1 MERIKEALEKARQER
16 AVGGGAGGGAVGRA
30 GGAPAD
36 PAEIVY
42 SRTRTAPVLR
52 GTLRANRV
60 IAGFDPGPF
69 TDAYRILRTQV
80 LKRLQKNGWNAL
92 AVTSPGAHE
101 GKTLTAVNLAIS
113 LALEVN
119 RTVLLVDANLRAPR
133 VHELFGLPGSPGL
146 SDYLTGDTPLEEILV
161 HPDGIGRFV
170 LLPGGKPILDSAEM
184 LNSPKMARLVEELKR
199 RYPTRIVLFDLAPLL
214 SAADALAFAPYVD
227 AALLVVEEGATGTD
241 ELERAAGL
249 LKDTQLIGTVLNK
262 AQQGPDEDERP
273 VGRGWLRRLF
283 AGGT

>member
-16 AVGGGAGGGAVGRA
+16 AATGGAVSGRA
-30 GGAPAD
+30 AAAVD

-42 SRTRTAPVLR
+42 SRTRTVEVPR
-52 GTLRANRV
+52 DQLRAKRV

-80 LKRLQKNGWNAL
+80 LKQLQKNGWNSL

-133 VHELFGLPGSPGL
+133 VHELFGLPAEPGL
-146 SDYLTGDTPLEEILV
+146 GDYLRGDAELENLLV
-161 HPDGIGRFV
+161 HPADIGRFV
-170 LLPGGKPILDSAEM
+170 LLPGGRPLLDSAEM
-184 LNSPKMARLVEELKR
+184 LNSPKMNRLVEELKR
-199 RYPTRIVLFDLAPLL
+199 RYPTRIVIFDLAPLL

-227 AALLVVEEGATGTD
+227 AALLVVEDGVTGAE
-241 ELERAAGL
+241 ELERAASL

-262 AQQGPDEDERP
+262 ASRGPEEADGP
-273 VGRGWLRRLF
+273 ARGSWLRRLF
-283 AGGT
+283 AGGS

>member
-16 AVGGGAGGGAVGRA
+16 AATGGALPGRA
-30 GGAPAD
+30 SAPVD

-42 SRTRTAPVLR
+42 SRTRTVPVLH
-52 GTLRANRV
+52 GVLRANRV
-60 IAGFDPGPF
+60 IAGFEPGRF

-80 LKRLQKNGWNAL
+80 LTRLQKNGWNSL

-113 LALEVN
+113 LAMEVN
-119 RTVLLVDANLRAPR
+119 STVLLVDANLRAPR
-133 VHELFGLPGSPGL
+133 VHKFFGLPAEPGL
-146 SDYLTGDTPLEEILV
+146 ADYLRADTPLEELLV
-161 HPDGIGRFV
+161 HPAGIGRFV
-170 LLPGGKPILDSAEM
+170 VLPGGRPLLDSAEM
-184 LNSPKMARLVEELKR
+184 LNSPKMTRLVEELKR
-199 RYPTRIVLFDLAPLL
+199 RYPTRIVIFDLAPLL

-227 AALLVVEEGATGTD
+227 AALLVVEDGATGTD
-241 ELERAAGL
+241 ELERAVGL

-262 AQQGPDEDERP
+262 AQHGPDEDDGP
-273 VGRGWLRRLF
+273 VRRGRLRRLF